1 MLSAVSTAAI
11 RSQPDAFSHP
21 AFVTFSMR
29 DLVCK
34 LWQTPRSIGSTPA
47 REEVTL
53 VAVDVTEAVCEM
65 RKLAAVAQLDRA
77 IAVHY

>member
-1 MLSAVSTAAI
+1 
-11 RSQPDAFSHP
+11 
-21 AFVTFSMR
+21 MR